1 MKSAAQ
7 SRYNRYPHPPS
18 TDQTFHSREASLG
31 DNDHV
36 TAAIGDL
43 YGGSDE
49 DNHDAEDQYHRHHQR
64 RPHQQGQQPSIRYH
78 HSHSSQALPVTPPQ
92 TPTKSRK
99 SPGSSSSSSN
109 QSRTSPHMDNT
120 SPSPLSGSGSSSTLR
135 VPGGSPNANQA
146 FPLNNIDYESNPDAV
161 QQELENLQALRR
173 LSMDVSSVANDPDL
187 PSFNNFF
194 PSVAPKGRPDDD
206 DAARL
211 FWVPARLHPEL
222 APKAFKNFV
231 ESRVEQIREHEG
243 NLSTDG
249 LQAGPSLRRK
259 KSMLSRQIDTEGKA
273 AEGYEDGADK
283 LRRNRSNSDGEQVLT
298 VSELGEVLSKKDPV
312 DLMRQMSLSKAEK
325 ALMGDP
331 GQDEEDQPIFPAPPP
346 GGSLRRSTRTA
357 LRRGSIRKG
366 ERVAPSSRRAKLA
379 AAEDGGPGGEPEFKL
394 SRVRT
399 EPIPSISVSS
409 EDEETRPQSSSSRQ
423 QEMTMKARTRQPVSP
438 VSPISPEE
446 PKRQL
451 ASPPGLSQ
459 RPTSPPDRPTSER
472 MVRSK
477 SEPESP
483 SPPPREP
490 MPPIPQQPVK
500 VERKEVSSSSQRILK
515 ESRGSSPNGQLST
528 PPPAP
533 SPPTASESSS
543 GKQKRPALKRGTAGT
558 GGSEPTRDAVP
569 SPSPPASSQQ
579 SAEAKRKEPQNHGGQ
594 QVPHKEVGRKSSWS
608 WLSLGGDGD
617 KEKDKEREKERDSGS
632 KKVRKAKSMEKDRDR
647 DDEKERKREI
657 KRERERE
664 RDRERSGDREH
675 ARLDLLQKSID
686 GPKKRESIDGNSA
699 RPSMDSLE
707 RERDK
712 EKEKASRKASGS
724 DKEKEK
730 KEPGIF
736 SSIFGGSKKKQEE
749 TKSKSKH
756 SNLAVPSGRS
766 KSPPAQTYY
775 YTRFPIH
782 IERAIYRLSHLKLA
796 NPRRP
801 LLQQVLLS
809 NFMYAYLAKVQ
820 QMQPPNAVQGAQQ
833 QQQQQIQQQQQA
845 QQQQAQQQQQYQQ
858 QQLEQQY
865 HHQQQ
870 HGGAQANGDDSQQ
883 LDSDEE
889 DYDFDDD
896 GRDDRPYDS
905 QQSYNARTASREA
918 SNSNG
923 GSYNQDYDGGGYG
936 YQDHEQQYQQEQH
949 AYYQQQQQQQGGAAN
964 GHQGN
969 GGYHDKDY
977 DYYQDHD
984 GYDRRGDGRRYESG
998 GSVSGNR
1005 YHHQQSMNDDRDRDY
1020 SDEMW

>member
-1 MKSAAQ
+1 MKSATQ
-7 SRYNRYPHPPS
+7 SRYNRYPQPT
-18 TDQTFHSREASLG
+18 TDQTSFHSREASLG

-49 DNHDAEDQYHRHHQR
+49 DNHDAEDQYRRHHQR
-64 RPHQQGQQPSIRYH
+64 RPHQQGQQSSIRYH
-78 HSHSSQALPVTPPQ
+78 HSHPLSSQALPVTPPQ

-99 SPGSSSSSSN
+99 SPSSSGN

-120 SPSPLSGSGSSSTLR
+120 SPSSLSGSSTLR
-135 VPGGSPNANQA
+135 VPGNSPNANQA

-194 PSVAPKGRPDDD
+194 PSVAPKGRADDD

-243 NLSTDG
+243 NVTTDG

-283 LRRNRSNSDGEQVLT
+283 LRRNRSNSEGEQVLT
-298 VSELGEVLSKKDPV
+298 VSELGEVLGKKDPV

-325 ALMGDP
+325 ALIGDA
-331 GQDEEDQPIFPAPPP
+331 GQDEDDQPIFPAPPP

-379 AAEDGGPGGEPEFKL
+379 AAEEGKPGDEPEFKL
-394 SRVRT
+394 FRVRT
-399 EPIPSISVSS
+399 EPIPSISISS
-409 EDEETRPQSSSSRQ
+409 DDEETRPQSSSSRQ
-423 QEMTMKARTRQPVSP
+423 QEMSMKSRTRQPVSL

-446 PKRQL
+446 PKRQ
-451 ASPPGLSQ
+451 AIAPPGLSQ
-459 RPTSPPDRPTSER
+459 RPISPPDRPTSER
-472 MVRSK
+472 MARSK

-490 MPPIPQQPVK
+490 IPPIPSQPAK
-500 VERKEVSSSSQRILK
+500 AERKEVSSSSQRVSK
-515 ESRGSSPNGQLST
+515 EPRGGPPNGQLPT
-528 PPPAP
+528 LPPAP
-533 SPPTASESSS
+533 SPPSAPESSS
-543 GKQKRPALKRGTAGT
+543 GKQKRPTLKRGSPGT
-558 GGSEPTRDAVP
+558 SSYEPTKDATP
-569 SPSPPASSQQ
+569 GPPSQQ
-579 SAEAKRKEPQNHGGQ
+579 PGEVKRKELPSHGGQ
-594 QVPHKEVGRKSSWS
+594 QGPTKEVGRKSSWS
-608 WLSLGGDGD
+608 WLTLGGDGD
-617 KEKDKEREKERDSGS
+617 KEKDKEREKEKDSGS

-657 KRERERE
+657 KREKERE
-664 RDRERSGDREH
+664 RDRERSSDREH

-686 GPKKRESIDGNSA
+686 GPKKRESIDGNTA

-712 EKEKASRKASGS
+712 EKEKASSRKASGS

-749 TKSKSKH
+749 TKSKSKQ

-833 QQQQQIQQQQQA
+833 QQQIQQQQQQQQVQQQQQA
-845 QQQQAQQQQQYQQ
+845 QQAQQYQQ

-865 HHQQQ
+865 HQQQ
-870 HGGAQANGDDSQQ
+870 HGGAQSNGDDSQQ

-905 QQSYNARTASREA
+905 QQGYNARTASRDA
-918 SNSNG
+918 PNSNG
-923 GSYNQDYDGGGYG
+923 GGYNQDYDGGGYG
-936 YQDHEQQYQQEQH
+936 YQEHEQQQYQQEQQV
-949 AYYQQQQQQQGGAAN
+949 YYQQQQGGSAAN
-964 GHQGN
+964 GHPGD
-969 GGYHDKDY
+969 GGYHEKDY
-977 DYYQDHD
+977 DYYQDHE
-984 GYDRRGDGRRYESG
+984 GYDRRGDGRRYEGG

>member
-1 MKSAAQ
+1 MKSATQ
-7 SRYNRYPHPPS
+7 SRYNRYPQPT

-49 DNHDAEDQYHRHHQR
+49 DHHDAEDHYRRHNQRRHHQ
-64 RPHQQGQQPSIRYH
+64 QQSQQPSIRYH
-78 HSHSSQALPVTPPQ
+78 SSHSSQALPVTPPQ

-99 SPGSSSSSSN
+99 SPSSKHPRTPPSHMDPSSTSPSSSSS
-109 QSRTSPHMDNT
+109 
-120 SPSPLSGSGSSSTLR
+120 LSGSSTLR
-135 VPGGSPNANQA
+135 VPGNSPNASQA

-194 PSVAPKGRPDDD
+194 PSVAPKGRADDD
-206 DAARL
+206 DAASL

-243 NLSTDG
+243 NLTTDG
-249 LQAGPSLRRK
+249 LQAGPSLKRK

-273 AEGYEDGADK
+273 GEGYEDGADK
-283 LRRNRSNSDGEQVLT
+283 LRRNRSNSEGEQVLT
-298 VSELGEVLSKKDPV
+298 VSELGEVLGQKDPV
-312 DLMRQMSLSKAEK
+312 DLMRQMSLRDS
-325 ALMGDP
+325 
-331 GQDEEDQPIFPAPPP
+331 GQSEDDQPIFPTPPP

-366 ERVAPSSRRAKLA
+366 ERVAPSSRRAKIA
-379 AAEDGGPGGEPEFKL
+379 AAEEGKPGDEPEFKL

-399 EPIPSISVSS
+399 EPIPSISISS

-423 QEMTMKARTRQPVSP
+423 PEMTMKSRTRQPVSP

-446 PKRQL
+446 PRRH
-451 ASPPGLSQ
+451 AAAPPGLSQ
-459 RPTSPPDRPTSER
+459 RPTSPPDRPSSER
-472 MVRSK
+472 MTRSK

-490 MPPIPQQPVK
+490 VPPVPSQPTK
-500 VERKEVSSSSQRILK
+500 VERKEVSSSSQRVSK
-515 ESRGSSPNGQLST
+515 ESRGAPPNGQLPT

-533 SPPTASESSS
+533 SPTTSESPGS
-543 GKQKRPALKRGTAGT
+543 KQKRPTLKRGSPGT
-558 GGSEPTRDAVP
+558 SSYEPTKDAML
-569 SPSPPASSQQ
+569 SPPPSSPAPATQQ
-579 SAEAKRKEPQNHGGQ
+579 QQAAEVKRKEIPSHGGQ
-594 QVPHKEVGRKSSWS
+594 PVPHKEVGRKSSWS
-608 WLSLGGDGD
+608 WLSLGSDGD
-617 KEKDKEREKERDSGS
+617 KEKDKEREKEKDSGS

-647 DDEKERKREI
+647 DEEKERKREI
-657 KRERERE
+657 KREKERE
-664 RDRERSGDREH
+664 RDRERSSDREH

-724 DKEKEK
+724 EKEKEK
-730 KEPGIF
+730 KESGIF
-736 SSIFGGSKKKQEE
+736 SSIFGGSKKKQDE
-749 TKSKSKH
+749 TKSKSKQ

-833 QQQQQIQQQQQA
+833 QQQIQQQQQQA
-845 QQQQAQQQQQYQQ
+845 QQQAAQQAQQYQQ

-870 HGGAQANGDDSQQ
+870 HGGGQANGDDSQQ

-905 QQSYNARTASREA
+905 QGYNARTASREA
-918 SNSNG
+918 SGSNG
-923 GSYNQDYDGGGYG
+923 GGYHHQDYDGGGYG
-936 YQDHEQQYQQEQH
+936 YHQDDEQYQQDQQV
-949 AYYQQQQQQQGGAAN
+949 YYQQQHGGAVN
-964 GHQGN
+964 GHPGD
-969 GGYHDKDY
+969 GRGYHEKDY

-984 GYDRRGDGRRYESG
+984 GYDRRGDGRGYEGG

-1020 SDEMW
+1020 PDEMW